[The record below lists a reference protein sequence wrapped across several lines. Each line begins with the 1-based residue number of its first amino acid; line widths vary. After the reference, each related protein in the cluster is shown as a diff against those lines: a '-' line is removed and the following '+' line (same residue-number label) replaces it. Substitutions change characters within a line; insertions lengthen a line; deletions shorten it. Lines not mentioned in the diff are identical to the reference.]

1 MWLVSLYRSSIGKK
15 SIMAVTGLVL
25 VAFVIVHMA
34 GNLQVFL
41 GPAKMNGYSAFLK
54 STGELLWLVRLG
66 LLTALV
72 LHVLMAWQLTRVA
85 AAARPHDYP
94 RPDARPGPVASR
106 TMGGGGVRLLPFSQC
121 HLRL

>member
-1 MWLVSLYRSSIGKK
+1 
-15 SIMAVTGLVL
+15 MAVTCLVL

-85 AAARPHDYP
+85 AAARPHDYAP
-94 RPDARPGPVASR
+94 REAGASTGASR
-106 TMGGGGVRLLPFSQC
+106 TMPAGSTRPLAFIEFHALQFT
-121 HLRL
+121 